1 MDSAGTQPRDNG
13 TAGAREVSESTL
25 DVLSSSAQAVL
36 EQASLWISVLDAENR
51 VLLWNREAA
60 MASGYPAE
68 DLIGNARLWE
78 LLYPDSEIREAVLAH
93 RGRSADHGELTV
105 DFEAPVRCSDGTT
118 KTIAWYRTI
127 LSSVG
132 GLAPYTLAFGF
143 DVTDRT
149 AAQEDARRLAALTH
163 QVAYLVGAESDL
175 SRLLP
180 AIVDSVHSAFS
191 GYGVALLLV
200 DESREWLVLES
211 SAGREDAVPSRG
223 YRHEIHRGI
232 TGRAVKTGETQ
243 MSGNVES
250 EPDFI
255 REAATATQ
263 SELVVPLRQNGE
275 IIGVLDL
282 QSPLPDA
289 FDLQETAALET
300 ITPHIAASIARARLL
315 AQASN
320 RVQRL
325 AVVNRIAKA
334 VGSRLDAED
343 LMRTVYEELNTVFE
357 NEALYITTYD
367 ADRQEIYIAY
377 GVEHGEILDPTTV
390 PLGDGLTSYLI
401 QHRKPLHIRDF
412 KAELER
418 GEVPLPRMIGDDVLY
433 ASWLGAPM
441 VIEDRVLGTIAAM
454 IDRKNAYTDEQQEL
468 LFTIADQVAVALEN
482 ARLYAEVQAELKER
496 QRAEEQVRRG
506 AKELA
511 DANEEIKQFAYIVS
525 HDLRAPLVNLKGFA
539 SELRMAIE
547 SIRDAAST
555 GIETLPED
563 ARQDARYALEEDI
576 PEALGFIETSV
587 TRMDAFINAVLRLS
601 RLGRRQLKFEEVDP
615 AEIVGEMR
623 ESLAHQIQAASA
635 ELVSGA
641 LPLVVADRTAMEQ
654 ILGNL
659 ITNAV
664 VYLDPGRAGR
674 IEIGGEQR
682 GIETLFWVRDNG
694 RGIAKSDAEKV
705 FAPFRRAGKQ
715 DVPGEGMGLSYV
727 RTIVRQHGG
736 RIWFESEPEVG
747 TTFFFTISDGLRGG
761 DDDEQ

>member
-1 MDSAGTQPRDNG
+1 MDSEGTKPRDDG
-13 TAGAREVSESTL
+13 RADAQDGSESAMN
-25 DVLSSSAQAVL
+25 VLSLPARAVL
-36 EQASLWISVLDAENR
+36 EQANVWISVLDREHR
-51 VLLWNREAA
+51 VLLWNRWAA
-60 MASGYPAE
+60 SASGYPAE
-68 DLIGNARLWE
+68 DLIGNARLWG
-78 LLYPDSEIREAVLAH
+78 LLYPDPEVREAVLAH
-93 RGRSADHGELTV
+93 YGRPAKHGESTV
-105 DFEAPVRCSDGTT
+105 DFEAPVRCHDGTT
-118 KTIAWYRTI
+118 KTIAWNRTI
-127 LSSVG
+127 LPHAG
-132 GLAPYTLAFGF
+132 GLAPWTLAVGF

-149 AAQEDARRLAALTH
+149 AAQEDARRLASLTH

-180 AIVDSVHSAFS
+180 AIVDSVHGAFS

-200 DESREWLVLES
+200 DESKEWLVLKA
-211 SAGREDAVPSRG
+211 SAGREGAVPSCG
-223 YRHEIHRGI
+223 YRHEVHRGI
-232 TGRAVKTGETQ
+232 TGRAVRTGETQ
-243 MSGNVES
+243 VSGNVES

-255 REAATATQ
+255 REAATSTR

-282 QSPLPDA
+282 QSPLSDV
-289 FDLQETAALET
+289 FDSQEITALET
-300 ITPHIAASIARARLL
+300 ITPHIAASITRARLL
-315 AQASN
+315 AQASS

-334 VGSRLDAED
+334 VGSRLNADD
-343 LMRTVYEELNTVFE
+343 LMRTVYQELNTVFE

-367 ADRQEIYIAY
+367 ADREEIHIAY
-377 GVEHGEILDPTTV
+377 GVEHGEVLDPATV

-401 QHRKPLHIRDF
+401 RQRRPLHIRDF
-412 KAELER
+412 EAELER

-482 ARLYAEVQAELKER
+482 ARLYAEVQEELKER
-496 QRAEEQVRRG
+496 RRAEEQVRRG

-539 SELRMAIE
+539 SELRMAIQ
-547 SIRDAAST
+547 SIRDAASA

-563 ARQDARYALEEDI
+563 ARQDARYALEKDI

-601 RLGRRQLKFEEVDP
+601 RPRRRQLKFEEIDP
-615 AEIVGEMR
+615 ETIVGEMR
-623 ESLAHQIQAASA
+623 ESLAHQIAAASA

-664 VYLDPGRAGR
+664 VYLDPERAGR
-674 IEIGGEQR
+674 IEIDGEHR
-682 GIETLFWVRDNG
+682 STETVFWVRDNG